1 MENAESRWG
10 WLITIGQYF
19 AWLITAIGAVLD
31 ALYLRD
37 AFSALLNVLQVIHST
52 NYTRGGGIGIDFTFA
67 YAMTA
72 YDEVM
77 ILILGL
83 AAVAAVIAI
92 EYYFRKGR
100 PKGLL
105 FKRIGLVVGIE
116 IAIVAVSI
124 IFQQII

>member
-1 MENAESRWG
+1 MENMESRWG
-10 WLITIGQYF
+10 WLITIGQAL
-19 AWLITAIGAVLD
+19 AWLITSLGAVAD

-52 NYTRGGGIGIDFTFA
+52 NFTRGGGIGIDFTFA
-67 YAMTA
+67 YAMSA

-77 ILILGL
+77 IFVLGL
-83 AAVAAVIAI
+83 AAIAAVIAI

-105 FKRIGLVVGIE
+105 LKRIGLVFGIE
-116 IAIVAVSI
+116 IAIIIVSI